1 MDIFSMDSAF
11 YRFMNKISE
20 LLLVNVLFLSG
31 CLGIITIGPS
41 LTAMY
46 TVVMRMKRNESGY
59 IGREFWKSYKENFRQ
74 SVVMNILFLVI
85 GGVLYFDIIL
95 SGMIQDGFGRMLK
108 VIFLFLGIL
117 YISVL
122 SYLFAV
128 QSRFEN
134 TIKNTIRNAFWMSVG
149 YLPLTISVL
158 VIEAVPIF
166 IVCIRPSYFWYLLP
180 VLLTVGFSVIGYLC
194 AGIFEHIFKNY
205 IPEEKNI

>member
-1 MDIFSMDSAF
+1 
-11 YRFMNKISE
+11 
-20 LLLVNVLFLSG
+20 
-31 CLGIITIGPS
+31 
-41 LTAMY
+41 
-46 TVVMRMKRNESGY
+46 
-59 IGREFWKSYKENFRQ
+59 
-74 SVVMNILFLVI
+74 
-85 GGVLYFDIIL
+85 
-95 SGMIQDGFGRMLK
+95 MLK